1 MQYKLTIG
9 VPKIGKSNFDIF
21 SRMPIKLLIA

>member
-1 MQYKLTIG
+1 MQYRFTIS
-9 VPKIGKSNFDIF
+9 VLKIGKSNFYIF